1 VNALERELDIKL
13 TDTGQRDFAYNK
25 TGRFQMW
32 RGASVLLGAFFMAW
46 PALFNHYPLL
56 YPDSMTYIG
65 DGRLVARALFL
76 HKLSEYYGFR
86 SFIYSLGIFPFHWNF
101 TLWPVVALQALLTSY
116 VIWLVVRSILPRQ
129 TVRYFLVLCVLLSLL
144 TSMSWFASE
153 IMPDILGPVLYLCIF
168 LLVFARETLSRVE
181 RWAVILIAWWGV
193 GAHATHLMLA
203 GGLSMFLA
211 LWWIFRRKSTQ
222 IRLRAVGQ
230 VALIVLFAAAAQ
242 VALHTYLYGE
252 PSLNGER
259 PPFLMARVI
268 ADGPGRW
275 YLEQHCGQV
284 KFAICEYVHNL
295 PNDSDDFI
303 WGEKG
308 IWQGASEETEKRLRQ
323 EEVPFVLATLRAY
336 PRAQISKS
344 LANFWE
350 QLTTFGFE
358 LDANDWVLKEFDNVL
373 PSGRAHY
380 LQSRQARDSIPFDFF
395 VVVQYCAVIASL
407 AMIAVFA
414 FLMWRRRTPRI
425 VGLGMVILLT
435 VVANAFV
442 TGALSTVEDRYQ
454 SRVIWLLPL
463 LASVLV
469 LEWRNQ
475 RRPAEK

>member
-1 VNALERELDIKL
+1 MD
-13 TDTGQRDFAYNK
+13 TDPRDAVHK
-25 TGRFQMW
+25 ETVRFLVW
-32 RGASVLLGAFFMAW
+32 RAAAVLVGAFLMTW
-46 PALFNHYPLL
+46 PALFNRYPLL

-65 DGRLVARALFL
+65 DGRIVARAVFL

-86 SFIYSLGIFPFHWNF
+86 SFIYSLGIYPFHWTV
-101 TLWPVVALQALLTSY
+101 TLWPVVALQAFLTSY
-116 VIWLVVRSILPRQ
+116 VIWLVVRSLLPRQ
-129 TVRYFLVLCVLLSLL
+129 TVWCFLILCVLLSML

-168 LLVFARETLSRVE
+168 LLAFARETLSRVE
-181 RWAVILIAWWGV
+181 RWAVILITWWGV
-193 GAHATHLMLA
+193 TSHATHFVLAVGLCVFFALM
-203 GGLSMFLA
+203 
-211 LWWIFRRKSTQ
+211 WIFRRKSMHV
-222 IRLRAVGQ
+222 RLRAVGEL
-230 VALIVLFAAAAQ
+230 AMIILFAAGAQ

-275 YLEQHCGQV
+275 YLEQNCGQV
-284 KFAICEYVHNL
+284 KFAICDYVHNL
-295 PNDSDDFI
+295 PTDSDEFI
-303 WGEKG
+303 WGENG
-308 IWQGASEETEKRLRQ
+308 VWQSASDEAANRLRQ

-350 QLTTFGFE
+350 QLKTFGFE

-373 PSGRAHY
+373 PGGRAHY
-380 LQSRQARDSIPFDFF
+380 LQSRQARDAIPFDFF
-395 VVVQYCAVIASL
+395 VAVQYCAVIASL
-407 AMIAVFA
+407 AVIGVFT
-414 FLMWRRRTPRI
+414 FLIWRRRTPRI

-454 SRVIWLLPL
+454 SRVIWLLPF
-463 LASVLV
+463 LAIVLA
-469 LEWRNQ
+469 LDWRNH
-475 RRPAEK
+475 RRSAEQ

>member
-1 VNALERELDIKL
+1 MAIKP
-13 TDTGQRDFAYNK
+13 TDTGPRDAIRNG
-25 TGRFQMW
+25 TVRFLVW
-32 RGASVLLGAFFMAW
+32 RGAAVLVGAFLMTW
-46 PALFNHYPLL
+46 PALFNRYPLL

-86 SFIYSLGIFPFHWNF
+86 SFIYSLGIFPFHWIFN
-101 TLWPVVALQALLTSY
+101 LWAVVALQALLTSY
-116 VIWLVVRSILPRQ
+116 VVWLVVRSILPRQ
-129 TVRYFLVLCVLLSLL
+129 TVWCFLALCLLLSLL

-181 RWAVILIAWWGV
+181 RGGIILIAWWGV
-193 GAHATHLMLA
+193 ASHATHLILA
-203 GGLSMFLA
+203 AGLCVFLA
-211 LWWIFRRKSTQ
+211 LLWVLRRKSTH
-222 IRLRAVGQ
+222 IRLRAVCG
-230 VALIVLFAAAAQ
+230 VAMIVLLAAAAQ

-295 PNDSDDFI
+295 PNDSDEFI
-303 WGEKG
+303 WGENG
-308 IWQGASEETEKRLRQ
+308 IWQSASEEMENRLRR
-323 EEVPFVLATLRAY
+323 EEIPFVLATLRAY

-380 LQSRQARDSIPFDFF
+380 LQSRQARDAIPFDFF
-395 VVVQYCAVIASL
+395 VIVQYCAVIASL
-407 AMIAVFA
+407 VLIAVFTI
-414 FLMWRRRTPRI
+414 LIWRHKTSRI
-425 VGLGMVILLT
+425 VGLGTVILLT

-454 SRVIWLLPL
+454 SRVIWLLPF
-463 LASVLV
+463 LACVLM
-469 LEWRNQ
+469 LDWRSR
-475 RRPAEK
+475 RRPANGTRNT